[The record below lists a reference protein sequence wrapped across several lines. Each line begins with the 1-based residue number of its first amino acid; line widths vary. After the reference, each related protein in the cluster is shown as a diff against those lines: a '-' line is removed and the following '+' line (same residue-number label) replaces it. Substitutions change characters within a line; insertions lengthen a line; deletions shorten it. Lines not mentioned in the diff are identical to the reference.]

1 LFQKLT
7 EEMLWNVDTGTRSG
21 THFACQ
27 IIIFEVVR
35 APFQNRSFSCR
46 LVLAT
51 LAALPCPQANPLERA
66 SVAEVLSNLSDT
78 ARTAALER
86 FHLIRPFLDEGV
98 PLPTLARQHGLS
110 LRTARRWVQRYRVG
124 GLGALA
130 PRPRADKG
138 ARRALPPSLA
148 QLVEALALHQPAPS
162 IATIHRKVAAIAIA
176 QDLHVPSYDVVHDIV
191 RQLDPALVTLAH
203 AGSKVYS
210 ETFDLLYRRE
220 AEAPNAIWQAD
231 HTLLDMLLTDDKGG
245 PRKPWLTVIL
255 DLKFQHKLRMSH
267 EPVLGFP
274 Q

>member
-1 LFQKLT
+1 MTLFPYCVSYLCFGGKAIGNPLT
-7 EEMLWNVDTGTRSG
+7 GAWARKG
-21 THFACQ
+21 
-27 IIIFEVVR
+27 
-35 APFQNRSFSCR
+35 PFFCR

-51 LAALPCPQANPLERA
+51 LAVLPRPQANPLERA

-148 QLVEALALHQPAPS
+148 QLVEALALHTPAPS
-162 IATIHRKVAAIAIA
+162 IATIHRKVAAIARA
-176 QDLHVPSYDVVHDIV
+176 GPP
-191 RQLDPALVTLAH
+191 RPQL
-203 AGSKVYS
+203 
-210 ETFDLLYRRE
+210 
-220 AEAPNAIWQAD
+220 
-231 HTLLDMLLTDDKGG
+231 
-245 PRKPWLTVIL
+245 
-255 DLKFQHKLRMSH
+255 
-267 EPVLGFP
+267 
-274 Q
+274 